1 MIILF
6 IMVIHFLGAVCAM
19 YYIFHNEPFL
29 AAYLV
34 VSLTISAIAGNLR
47 AWKGNRM
54 NFEEKRELRLQIS
67 QMLADAGLNQGR

>member
-19 YYIFHNEPFL
+19 YCIFHDEQFL

-34 VSLTISAIAGNLR
+34 LSLTTSAIAGNLR
-47 AWKGNRM
+47 AWEG
-54 NFEEKRELRLQIS
+54 EQ
-67 QMLADAGLNQGR
+67 DG